1 MKTFS
6 FKLNKYGIAE
16 TNVPEEYFL
25 NIDKCDRFSLSY
37 ECNRWHN
44 YNYYGYKINKEDF
57 EKNAKVLYLN
67 ADSANTVNYSNKVVF
82 VKLNKSE
89 ELAKTCFDEKR
100 EYENNILN
108 ENWTI
113 LFVVEDNEILSNCKA
128 DTYKYVY
135 LALPQQERYMSKAK
149 KKVFLS
155 SEDLEENTKQNE
167 QKAKEKKAKI
177 DKKFEET
184 NNGTIKLTTPKFE
197 IIEINKSTDNVPNA
211 KVGDIIY
218 GEMTVLENGKNKFH
232 IASVYVNYVTLYK
245 NGEKLNVLPQSVFGD
260 VMAKNFK
267 LKQLTD

>member
-6 FKLNKYGIAE
+6 FKLNKDGRAE

-25 NIDKCDRFSLSY
+25 NIDKCDRFSFYS
-37 ECNRWHN
+37 ECNRW
-44 YNYYGYKINKEDF
+44 YNYKYSGYKINKEDF
-57 EKNAKVLYLN
+57 ENNAKVLYLN
-67 ADSANTVNYSNKVVF
+67 ADSSNNVNSSNKVVF

-108 ENWTI
+108 EDWTI
-113 LFVVEDNEILSNCKA
+113 LFVIEDNKILSNCKV
-128 DTYKYVY
+128 DTNKYVY
-135 LALPQQERYMSKAK
+135 LALPNAYYMSKTK

-155 SEDLEENTKQNE
+155 SEDLKENTKQNE

-177 DKKFEET
+177 DKKFGET
-184 NNGTIKLTTPKFE
+184 NNGNIKLTTPKFE
-197 IIEINKSTDNVPNA
+197 IVEINKSTDNVPNA

-245 NGEKLNVLPQSVFGD
+245 NDEKVNVLPQSVFGD

>member
-6 FKLNKYGIAE
+6 FKLNKDGVAE

-25 NIDKCDRFSLSY
+25 DIDKCDRFSLSY
-37 ECNRWHN
+37 EYNRWHSDK
-44 YNYYGYKINKEDF
+44 YYGYKIKKEDF

-67 ADSANTVNYSNKVVF
+67 ADRANNVNYSNKVVF

-100 EYENNILN
+100 EYKNNILN
-108 ENWTI
+108 EDWTI
-113 LFVVEDNEILSNCKA
+113 LFIVEDDKLLSSYSVDIN
-128 DTYKYVY
+128 KYVY
-135 LALPQQERYMSKAK
+135 LALPQERYMSKTK

-155 SEDLEENTKQNE
+155 SEDLKENTKQNE

-177 DKKFEET
+177 DKKVEET
-184 NNGTIKLTTPKFE
+184 NNGNIKLSTPKFE
-197 IIEINKSTDNVPNA
+197 IVEINKSTDNVPNA

-245 NGEKLNVLPQSVFGD
+245 NGEKINVLPQSVFGD
-260 VMAKNFK
+260 VMAKHFK
-267 LKQLTD
+267 LKQV